1 MRRSFTSTVRR
12 PHTWQHGR
20 SCAPLSPSY
29 HQLRA
34 LVAGKGSGPAVVLG
48 VLTPPLAA
56 DAARRHGLEEPS
68 RSGDRI
74 LLEAAAAGD
83 DGAFFC
89 LRCLV
94 SEPLEQ
100 KVRAIH
106 RERAQRHG
114 LDLITLA
121 SFALDDR
128 GKPLSY
134 PALCGLPEADV
145 RPFTA
150 QVVCSYDGSRGA
162 GLPHWA
168 RTKLQGNR
176 ELKAYLREHGV
187 LLISTWALLKDS
199 SPTRVREALE
209 LFGTTSVSIER
220 ALAVHAAYCQAQ
232 PAAKAAYVQR
242 TGKSSGWAPD
252 DALLQQIASDQPP
265 TATRQQLEAID
276 QAIRRLLTQRG
287 LGSLD
292 AQAEQGVEL
301 VDPKSLDD
309 ALESSEEVSETAAEQ
324 LARINAALERAMPPA
339 VLAALQADQP
349 KWARSPERLQCWR
362 LYSEGAGQRLIA
374 ESVGKGQA
382 WVSKLLHEKRLSTS
396 IATAAALE
404 LKRLPAFAAVGR
416 SVEGA
421 ERLVAA
427 LRNHLITPEQEGD
440 IPPLRRAVAAALSR
454 LSP

>member
-1 MRRSFTSTVRR
+1 M
-12 PHTWQHGR
+12 
-20 SCAPLSPSY
+20 SPSY

-34 LVAGKGSGPAVVLG
+34 LVAGKGSGAAVVLD
-48 VLTPPLAA
+48 VLTPALAA

-68 RSGDRI
+68 RSGDSI

-83 DGAFFC
+83 DGAFLC

-100 KVRAIH
+100 RVKAIH
-106 RERAQRHG
+106 RERVQRHG

-121 SFALDDR
+121 SFVLDDQEQ
-128 GKPLSY
+128 PLSY
-134 PALCGLPEADV
+134 PALCGLPEPDV

-168 RTKLQGNR
+168 RIKLQGNR

-209 LFGTTSVSIER
+209 LFGTTSVSIDR

-242 TGKSSGWAPD
+242 TGKSSGWEPD
-252 DALLQQIASDQPP
+252 DALLQQIAPDQPP
-265 TATRQQLEAID
+265 AATRQTLEAID

-292 AQAEQGVEL
+292 AQAEQGVEP
-301 VDPKSLDD
+301 VDHRPL
-309 ALESSEEVSETAAEQ
+309 AAAIEAEEAAETAEQ
-324 LARINAALERAMPPA
+324 LASINASLERAMLPA

-382 WVSKLLHEKRLSTS
+382 WVSKLLQEKTLSES

-404 LKRLPAFAAVGR
+404 LKRLPAFAAVGH

-427 LRNHLITPEQEGD
+427 LRNHLISSEQEGD
-440 IPPLRRAVAAALSR
+440 IPPLRRAVAAALPR
-454 LSP
+454 LSS

>member
-1 MRRSFTSTVRR
+1 M
-12 PHTWQHGR
+12 
-20 SCAPLSPSY
+20 
-29 HQLRA
+29 
-34 LVAGKGSGPAVVLG
+34 GKGSGSAVVLG
-48 VLTPPLAA
+48 VLEPALAA

-74 LLEAAAAGD
+74 LLEAAATGD
-83 DGAFFC
+83 DGAFLC

-106 RERAQRHG
+106 RERAQRHD
-114 LDLITLA
+114 LDLGTLA
-121 SFALDDR
+121 SFVLDDR
-128 GKPLSY
+128 GKPLSHQ
-134 PALCGLPEADV
+134 ALCKLPENDV

-150 QVVCSYDGSRGA
+150 QVVCSYDGSKGA

-168 RTKLQGNR
+168 RTKFQGNR

-187 LLISTWALLKDS
+187 LLISPWALLKDS

-209 LFGTTSVSIER
+209 LFGSAGVSMER

-232 PAAKAAYVQR
+232 PAAKAVYVQR
-242 TGKSSGWAPD
+242 TGKSSGWVPD
-252 DALLQQIASDQPP
+252 DALLLQIAPDQPP
-265 TATRQQLEAID
+265 VATRQLLETID
-276 QAIRRLLTQRG
+276 KAIRRLLTQQG
-287 LGSLD
+287 MGSLD
-292 AQAEQGVEL
+292 ALAEQGQEL
-301 VDPKSLDD
+301 VDPSSLGN
-309 ALESSEEVSETAAEQ
+309 ALESGVEASETAAEQ
-324 LARINAALERAMPPA
+324 LANIQAALERAMPQA

-374 ESVGKGQA
+374 ESVGKCQV
-382 WVSKLLHEKRLSTS
+382 WVSRVLMEKQLATS
-396 IATAAALE
+396 IATAAAVE
-404 LKRLPAFAAVGR
+404 LQRLPAFAAVGR

-421 ERLVAA
+421 EQLVVA
-427 LRNHLITPEQEGD
+427 LRNHLTRSEQEGG
-440 IPPLRRAVAAALSR
+440 IAPLRLAVAAALSR

>member
-1 MRRSFTSTVRR
+1 M
-12 PHTWQHGR
+12 
-20 SCAPLSPSY
+20 SPSY

-48 VLTPPLAA
+48 VLEPALAA

-68 RSGDRI
+68 RSADRV
-74 LLEAAAAGD
+74 LLEAAAGGD
-83 DGAFFC
+83 DDAFLC

-106 RERAQRHG
+106 RERAQRHD

-121 SFALDDR
+121 GFVLDDQEQT
-128 GKPLSY
+128 LSY
-134 PALCGLPEADV
+134 QALCKLPENDV

-150 QVVCSYDGSRGA
+150 QVVCSYDGSKGA

-168 RTKLQGNR
+168 RTKFQGNR

-187 LLISTWALLKDS
+187 LLISSWALLKDS

-209 LFGTTSVSIER
+209 LFGSAGVPSER
-220 ALAVHAAYCQAQ
+220 ALALHAAYCQAQ
-232 PAAKAAYVQR
+232 PAAKAVYVQR
-242 TGKSSGWAPD
+242 TGKNSGWVPD
-252 DALLQQIASDQPP
+252 DALLQQIAPDQPP
-265 TATRQQLEAID
+265 VATRQQLEAID
-276 QAIRRLLTQRG
+276 KAIRRLLTQQG
-287 LGSLD
+287 MGSLD
-292 AQAEQGVEL
+292 ALAEQGQEL
-301 VDPKSLDD
+301 VDPSSLDN
-309 ALESSEEVSETAAEQ
+309 ALEPGVEASETAAEQ
-324 LARINAALERAMPPA
+324 LANIQAALERAMPQA

-349 KWARSPERLQCWR
+349 KWARSPERLQTWR

-374 ESVGKGQA
+374 ESVGKSQV
-382 WVSKLLHEKRLSTS
+382 WVSRVLMEKQLATS
-396 IATAAALE
+396 IATAAAVE
-404 LKRLPAFAAVGR
+404 LQRLPAFAAVGR

-421 ERLVAA
+421 EQLVVA
-427 LRNHLITPEQEGD
+427 LRNHLSSSEQEGD
-440 IPPLRRAVAAALSR
+440 IAPLRLAVAAALSR